1 MFKIELKMKK
11 NILVFLLFMLLFPV
25 YGQVIINEYSAS
37 NLTGYL
43 DNYNAEEDWIELHNT
58 SGSSINI
65 GGYHL
70 SDKLANPSKWEIP
83 AGTMIPAN
91 GYLVFWCSGRD
102 EYSGNN
108 YHTNFKLKQ
117 TKNTPEHVI
126 FADVNGNIINAFEL
140 QKTQLEHSMGR
151 SPNGSENWKI
161 FTSPTNGTANTGA
174 SYIAYAQTSEMS
186 LEAGFY
192 SGSQSLEITTPEP
205 NSTIRYTLNGNLP
218 NNGSSV
224 YTGALNIASTQVVKA
239 IVISNNSD
247 ILPSFISFNTFFI
260 NESHS
265 LPILSTSG
273 NQLTAL
279 LNGNQSLKPH
289 GTIEYFD
296 IDGNRIEA
304 GYGEYN
310 KHGQDSWQFNQR
322 SFDYIARDEMGYHDA
337 LNEKLLEYSERD
349 SYQRIIIRASGD
361 DNYPGID
368 SSAHTRDIFIQKLA
382 NKNNLNV
389 DMRRGDRCVVYA
401 NGQFWGVYS
410 IREKVSDSDY
420 TDYYY
425 DQDKYNIQYLMNWG
439 VTWAQYGGQAAFD
452 DWDEIHSFALSN
464 DLSNQANYEH
474 VADEIDVT
482 SLVDYIL
489 INSFVV
495 CTDWINWNTSWWRGL
510 DPSGSHQKW
519 GYVLWDEDATF
530 NHYINYTGVPNENAD
545 ADPCYPEGITADP
558 EQHIVLL
565 NKLLENDEFRQYY
578 ITRYM
583 DLMNTTFQ
591 EEEMIGVLE
600 GIENSITPDMPQH
613 FSRWG
618 GNMNEW
624 QDNVQKIKD
633 FISDRIDYIPG
644 GLNDCY
650 NLTGPYDITLNVE
663 PANAGQIKFNSI
675 TIDYGEYPWTGSYN
689 GGIDMLLQAVQSNS
703 SYVFDH
709 WELDNHTVTDINA
722 VNTSF
727 LLNQSDNIK
736 AVFNFTGGSDIVI
749 NEINYK
755 DSPDFE
761 VKDWIEL
768 FNNTANAVDLSGW
781 IFKDDDDLH
790 EFVIPNGTIIPS
802 ESYLVL
808 AQSLTDFQ
816 TLFPDVSPVLGD
828 FEFGLSGGGE
838 LIRLFD
844 DSGVLVDFVEY
855 DDEDPWP
862 TEPDGNGPTLELINP
877 DLDNNLASSWDAC
890 APPGFEHGTP
900 GGLNN
905 DCSLGINDF
914 ESISVKIYPNPMKTS
929 ATVIVS
935 NYFGSQLQ
943 LAIFDILGRE
953 INSLKADNNKF
964 IIEKRNLDTGVYLLK
979 FITDDTSVIETKRLI
994 VE

>member
-1 MFKIELKMKK
+1 MKMKK
-11 NILVFLLFMLLFPV
+11 LILLFGLLFFLTSAIS
-25 YGQVIINEYSAS
+25 QVVVNEYSVS

-43 DNYNAEEDWIELHNT
+43 DNYNSEEDWVELYNT
-58 SGSSINI
+58 SGSSVNI
-65 GGYHL
+65 GGYFL
-70 SDKLANPSKWEIP
+70 SDKTANPTKWEIP
-83 AGTMIPAN
+83 AGTTIPAN
-91 GYLVFWCSGRD
+91 GYLIFWCSGRD
-102 EYSGNN
+102 ESSGGNF
-108 YHTNFKLKQ
+108 HTNFKLKQ
-117 TKNTPEHVI
+117 TKNTQEHIV
-126 FADVNGNIINAFEL
+126 FSDTSGSIIEDNEL

-151 SPNGSENWKI
+151 TPNGASDWKI
-161 FTSPTNGTANTGA
+161 YINPTIAEQNVGD
-174 SYIAYAQTSEMS
+174 SYVAYAETPEMN

-192 SGSQSLEITTPEP
+192 TGSQSVSISTTEP
-205 NSTIRYTLNGNLP
+205 NSVIHYTLNGNLP
-218 NNGSSV
+218 TNGSTE
-224 YTGALNIASTQVVKA
+224 YTGALSIASTKVVKA
-239 IVISNNSD
+239 IVVSNNSE
-247 ILPSFISFNTFFI
+247 ILPSFISFNSYFI
-260 NESHS
+260 NENHS
-265 LPILSTSG
+265 LPVLSTSADE
-273 NQLTAL
+273 LTVL

-296 IDGNRIEA
+296 IDGNRKDA

-310 KHGQDSWQFNQR
+310 KHGQDSWQFPQR

-337 LNEKLLEYSERD
+337 INDKLLEYSERE
-349 SYQRIIIRASGD
+349 SFQRIIIRASGD

-389 DMRRGDRCVVYA
+389 DMRRGERCVVYA

-420 TDYYY
+420 TDFYY

-439 VTWAQYGGQAAFD
+439 NTWAQYGGQAAFD
-452 DWDEIHSFALSN
+452 DWEEIHSFALSN

-510 DPSGSHQKW
+510 DSAGSHKKW

-530 NHYINYTGVPNENAD
+530 NHYINYTGVPNENPD
-545 ADPCYPEGITADP
+545 AEPCYPEGITADP

-591 EEEMIGVLE
+591 EEELLGVLE

-613 FSRWG
+613 IDRWG
-618 GNMNEW
+618 GSMSEW

-633 FISDRIDYIPG
+633 FVSDRIDYIPG

-650 NLTGPYDITLNVE
+650 TLTGPYDITLNVE
-663 PANAGQIKFNSI
+663 PENAGQIKFNSI
-675 TIDYGEYPWTGSYN
+675 TIDNGDYPWSGSYN

-709 WELDNHTVTDINA
+709 WELDNHTVTDVNA
-722 VNTSF
+722 LSTSF
-727 LLNQSDNIK
+727 YLEQADNIK
-736 AVFNFTGGSDIVI
+736 AVFTFTGGSDIVI

-761 VKDWIEL
+761 VKDWVEL
-768 FNNTANAVDLSGW
+768 YNNSGSSVDLSGW
-781 IFKDDDDLH
+781 VFKDSDDLH
-790 EFVIPNGTIIPS
+790 EFIIPNGTTLAAD
-802 ESYLVL
+802 SYIVLTQVL
-808 AQSLTDFQ
+808 ADFQ
-816 TLFPDVSPVLGD
+816 TRFPDVSPVLGD

-838 LIRLFD
+838 LVRLFD
-844 DSGVLVDFVEY
+844 DIGVLVDLVEY
-855 DDEDPWP
+855 DDVAPWP
-862 TEPDGNGPTLELINP
+862 TEADGNGPTLELISPN
-877 DLDNNLASSWDAC
+877 LDNNLGENWDAC
-890 APPGFEHGTP
+890 AAPGFEHGTP
-900 GGLNN
+900 GSLNN
-905 DCSLGINDF
+905 DCSLGVEDF
-914 ESISVKIYPNPMKTS
+914 NNVKVLIYPNPMKTQ
-929 ATVIVS
+929 TTIIVS
-935 NYFGSQLQ
+935 NIVSPLVLKVY
-943 LAIFDILGRE
+943 DILGRE
-953 INSLKADNNKF
+953 INTMESNSNKF
-964 IIEKRNLDTGVYLLK
+964 ILTKGNLKTGIYLLK
-979 FITDDTSVIETKRLI
+979 IMTPDQSLIQTQKLIIE
-994 VE
+994 